1 MPCPCGRLPGLQRQA
16 RRSKQLV
23 DLLSPPRSPP
33 TDSPTTNLPGSLQGA
48 KLCHL
53 CRWLCHRVHSVQGRL
68 HHGGRRVHSLRN
80 NVRNVLQHH
89 DVRDLPSGRA
99 AHRDNRTLHER
110 RCVCGR
116 LWMSWDAGQLIPHAL
131 KHHAPSNPST
141 PTPMPSAGMCPPAGT
156 VKSNDACVAGET
168 CCWAAL
174 GRGCVAPMG
183 PRLQGFPTAGRQRS
197 PQRSDHLR
205 ASPPPSLQRSLHGG
219 KLRRMRP

>member
-1 MPCPCGRLPGLQRQA
+1 M
-16 RRSKQLV
+16 
-23 DLLSPPRSPP
+23 
-33 TDSPTTNLPGSLQGA
+33 
-48 KLCHL
+48 
-53 CRWLCHRVHSVQGRL
+53 
-68 HHGGRRVHSLRN
+68 HSLRN
-80 NVRNVLQHH
+80 NVRDVLQHH

-174 GRGCVAPMG
+174 GRGCVAPMALASRAFLRPG
-183 PRLQGFPTAGRQRS
+183 GSDPRSVQTICVNRRPLPSNAVCTVGNCTACAPSSGTTCVACATGYKLVNGQCNQGACA
-197 PQRSDHLR
+197 LR
-205 ASPPPSLQRSLHGG
+205 MGSR
-219 KLRRMRP
+219 